1 MELQFVLGNP
11 QPKKARKS
19 RKKRSGLSTSR
30 NRAKIKKKAG
40 GNPVAKR
47 KRLKKGSPAAKAWG
61 RKMKRARMAAQG
73 NPKRRRKKNPW
84 RDHASGEVPVKRK
97 IKGRGPRY
105 YDDSEIAEAAK
116 AHGMTAS
123 ELRAAQSALQGQSL
137 QNILLMKELGTLKG
151 ELAKVKKLQKEER
164 SEAGQLARMARSGAA
179 AAKYRDKILGEGGSV
194 EAKWSKN
201 PKGKSKKKK
210 KKAKRTAAQRAATK
224 RMIAANKKKRGGKK
238 SGKKKSGKRKG
249 SKRRKSGNNPHVF
262 KAAKTFKFKRAKK
275 KVRVKL
281 ITVVNPTPEQ
291 MKAMALP
298 LLKAAAGYAV
308 AVGIYKLGDSL
319 AGGKISAQLAQYPKL
334 APFVLPA
341 AGIAV
346 GIGVPMLARQFM
358 PAKAT
363 QISNIGRSAVM
374 VGGVLAAVAAVQ
386 VGLSMVKPYV
396 PATIAQNRFVSPFLS
411 GVMYFPGMH
420 GADFG
425 MYPQMGDGYRQSA
438 GDFGVIPRGLRGI
451 PEGMRGVEYFP
462 TRAAAMLAGHGMGEV
477 QYYPDGSDGDR
488 MYRQSEAGDL
498 LEAEGL
504 GGMGSADFGE
514 VPEGM
519 GDPQQGGQMG

>member
-11 QPKKARKS
+11 QPKIARKS
-19 RKKRSGLSTSR
+19 RKKRSGLSTSGK
-30 NRAKIKKKAG
+30 RAKLKKKAG

-47 KRLKKGSPAAKAWG
+47 KKMKKGSPAAKAWG
-61 RKMKRARMAAQG
+61 RKMKRLRMAAEG
-73 NPKRRRKKNPW
+73 NPRGKRRGKRKNPAYYQ
-84 RDHASGEVPVKRK
+84 ASGRVPVTRQ
-97 IKGRGPRY
+97 IKGRSNKFY
-105 YDDSEIAEAAK
+105 TDAEIAEFAH
-116 AHGMTAS
+116 AHGVTAS
-123 ELRAAQSALQGQSL
+123 ELKNAQQQLQNRSL
-137 QNILLMKELGTLKG
+137 QDILLMKELGTLKS
-151 ELAKVKKLQKEER
+151 EVAKVKKLQGAER
-164 SEAGQLARMARSGAA
+164 AEARKIANAGKGV
-179 AAKYRDKILGEGGSV
+179 AKAERFKNKVLGEGGSV

-201 PKGKSKKKK
+201 PKGKKKKK
-210 KKAKRTAAQRAATK
+210 NKKKRTAAQRAATK

-238 SGKKKSGKRKG
+238 ARKKSGKRG
-249 SKRRKSGNNPHVF
+249 KRRGKKRGASNNPHVF

-298 LLKAAAGYAV
+298 LLKAAAGYALM
-308 AVGIYKLGDSL
+308 VGIYKAADSWS
-319 AGGKISAQLAQYPKL
+319 GGKISAQAAQYPKI

-341 AGIAV
+341 AGIAM
-346 GIGVPMLARQFM
+346 GIGVPLLVRKVM
-358 PAKAT
+358 PNKASG
-363 QISNIGRSAVM
+363 IEAVGRGAVM

-386 VGLSMVKPYV
+386 VAIGMVKPYV
-396 PATIAQNRFVSPFLS
+396 PATIAQNRFVAPFLS

-488 MYRQSEAGDL
+488 MFRQSEAGDL

-504 GGMGSADFGE
+504 GSADFGE